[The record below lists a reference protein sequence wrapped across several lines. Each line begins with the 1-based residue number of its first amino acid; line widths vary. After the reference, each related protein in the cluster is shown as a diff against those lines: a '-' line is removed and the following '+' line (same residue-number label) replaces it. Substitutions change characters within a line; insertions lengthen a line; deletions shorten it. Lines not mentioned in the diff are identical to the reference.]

1 MPGTNLTREEAQQRA
16 KLLTVDSYEI
26 DLDLS
31 GAVEGG
37 TYRSVTTVRFDS
49 AESGVGSFIDLVAP
63 AVQEVVLNGDS
74 LDPAEVFKD
83 SRIELAGI
91 LEGRNVLRVVADCAY
106 TNTGEGLHR
115 FVDPVDQQ
123 AYLYTQFEVPDAR
136 RVFASFEQPDLKA
149 TFQFTVKAP
158 SGWTVI
164 SNSPTPEP
172 KDDVWE
178 FEPTPRISTYVT
190 ALILGPYHSVH
201 SVYEKDG
208 QSVPLGIY
216 CRPSLAE
223 FLDSDAIFEVTRQG
237 FEWFQ
242 EKFDYAYPFKK
253 YDQLFVPEF
262 NAGAMENAGAVT
274 IRDQYVFRSKVT
286 DAAYEVRAET
296 ILHELAHMWFG
307 DLVTMEWWND
317 LWLNESFA
325 TYTSIA
331 CQSYAPGSRWPHSW
345 TTFANS
351 MKTWA
356 YRQDQLPSTHPIMAQ
371 INDLDDVL
379 VNFDGITYAKGASVL
394 KQLVAYVG
402 EDEFFRGVQAYFK
415 AHAYGNTQLSDLL
428 GALEET
434 SGRDLGTWSQKW
446 LQTAGINVLRPE
458 IETDANGVITSFA
471 IRQEAPALPAGAK
484 GEPTLRPHRIAVGL
498 YDLDDSAGG
507 SGKLVRGE
515 RIELDVDGELTEV
528 AELVGKRRPAVILLN
543 DDDLSYAKVR
553 LDEQSLAFVTEHLG
567 DFEASLPRALC
578 WASAWDMTRDAELA
592 ARDYLSLV
600 LSGIGKESDIG
611 VVQSLHRQ
619 VLTAVELYADP
630 NAREALLTRWTDAT
644 LAHLRS
650 SAGGSDHQLAW
661 ARAFAATA
669 RTPEQLDL
677 LEGLL
682 DGRESIEGLAVDTE
696 LRWSFVQ
703 RLAAV
708 GRFDEAEITSE
719 YERDRTAAGERHA
732 ATARAARPT
741 EEAKAEAWAS
751 VVESDKLPNAVQEAV
766 IGGFVQFG
774 QRELLAPYTEKY
786 FAAVKGVWDS
796 RSHEMAQQIAVGLYP
811 SVQVSADTLAKTDE
825 WLASAEPSAALRR
838 LISES
843 RSGVERAL
851 RAQARHGGVGGD
863 ALRRGKMALPRARA
877 RKRRFRM
884 EVSRS
889 TGTAAPTGETTSP
902 AAVARSGPRPHQG
915 RGERRS
921 LLAFRF

>member
-31 GAVEGG
+31 GAQEGG
-37 TYRSVTTVRFDS
+37 TYRSVTTVRFDV
-49 AESGVGSFIDLVAP
+49 AESGAASFIDLVAP
-63 AVQEVVLNGDS
+63 AVHEVTLNGDA
-74 LDPAEVFKD
+74 LDPAEVFAD
-83 SRIELAGI
+83 SRIALPGL

-115 FVDPVDQQ
+115 FVDPVDEQ

-158 SGWTVI
+158 AGWTVV

-172 KDDVWE
+172 TDDTWV
-178 FEPTPRISTYVT
+178 FEPTPRISSYIT
-190 ALILGPYHSVH
+190 ALIVGPYHSVH

-237 FEWFQ
+237 FDWFQ

-286 DAAYEVRAET
+286 DAAYETRAET

-331 CQSYAPGSRWPHSW
+331 CQAYAPESRWPHSW

-356 YRQDQLPSTHPIMAQ
+356 YRQDQLPSTHPIMAE
-371 INDLDDVL
+371 IRDLDDVL

-402 EDEFFRGVQAYFK
+402 MDEFFQGVQAYFK
-415 AHAYGNTQLSDLL
+415 RHAYGNTRLSDLL

-434 SGRDLGTWSQKW
+434 SGRDLSTWSRKW

-458 IETDANGVITSFA
+458 VETDADGVVTSFA
-471 IRQEAPALPAGAK
+471 VRQEAPALPAGAK
-484 GEPTLRPHRIAVGL
+484 GEPTLRPHRIAIGL
-498 YDLDDSAGG
+498 YELDDET
-507 SGKLVRGE
+507 GKLVRE
-515 RIELDVDGELTEV
+515 DRVELDVDGELTAV
-528 AELVGKRRPAVILLN
+528 PQLVGRRRPAVFLLN

-553 LDEQSLAFVTEHLG
+553 LDEESLRVVTEHLG
-567 DFEASLPRALC
+567 DFESSLPRALC
-578 WASAWDMTRDAELA
+578 WASAWDMTRDAELP
-592 ARDYLSLV
+592 ARDYLALV

-619 VLTAVELYADP
+619 VKLAVELYADP
-630 NAREALLTRWTDAT
+630 TAREALLTRWTDAT

-650 SAGGSDHQLAW
+650 AAPGSDHQLAW

-669 RTPEQLDL
+669 RTPEQVDL
-677 LEGLL
+677 LDALL
-682 DGRESIEGLAVDTE
+682 DGTTTIEGLAVDTE
-696 LRWSFVQ
+696 LRWAFVE

-708 GRFDEAEITSE
+708 GRFDEEDIAAE

-751 VVESDKLPNAVQEAV
+751 VIDSDKLPNAVQEAV
-766 IGGFVQFG
+766 INGFVQTD
-774 QRELLAPYTEKY
+774 QRELLAPYTDQY
-786 FAAVKGVWDS
+786 FEVLKSVWDS
-796 RSHEMAQQIAVGLYP
+796 RSHEIAQQIAIGLYP
-811 SVQVSADTLAKTDE
+811 ALQVSQETLAKTDA
-825 WLASAEPSAALRR
+825 WLASAQPNAALAR
-838 LISES
+838 LVSES
-843 RSGVERAL
+843 RAGVERAL
-851 RAQARHGGVGGD
+851 KAQAAD
-863 ALRRGKMALPRARA
+863 A
-877 RKRRFRM
+877 
-884 EVSRS
+884 
-889 TGTAAPTGETTSP
+889 AA
-902 AAVARSGPRPHQG
+902 Q
-915 RGERRS
+915 
-921 LLAFRF
+921 

>member
-31 GAVEGG
+31 GAQEGG
-37 TYRSVTTVRFDS
+37 TYRSVTTVRFDVEENG
-49 AESGVGSFIDLVAP
+49 AESFIDLVAP
-63 AVQEVVLNGDS
+63 AVHEVTLNGDP
-74 LDPAEVFKD
+74 LDPDEVFKD
-83 SRIELAGI
+83 SRIALPGL
-91 LEGRNVLRVVADCAY
+91 LEGRNILRVVADCAY

-158 SGWTVI
+158 TGWTVI

-172 KDDVWE
+172 KDDTWV
-178 FEPTPRISTYVT
+178 FEPTPRMSTYIT
-190 ALILGPYHSVH
+190 ALIVGPYHSVH

-223 FLDSDAIFEVTRQG
+223 YLDSDAIFEVTRQG

-286 DAAYEVRAET
+286 DAAYEMRAST

-325 TYTSIA
+325 TYAESA
-331 CQSYAPGSRWPHSW
+331 CQAYAPQSRWPHSW
-345 TTFANS
+345 TTFANQ

-356 YRQDQLPSTHPIMAQ
+356 YRQDQLPSTHPIMAE
-371 INDLDDVL
+371 IRDLDDVL

-415 AHAYGNTQLSDLL
+415 RHAYGNTRLSDLL

-434 SGRDLGTWSQKW
+434 SGRDLKTWSQKW
-446 LQTAGINVLRPE
+446 LETAGINILRPE
-458 IETDANGVITSFA
+458 IETDAAGVITSFA

-498 YDLDDSAGG
+498 YDLDDDN
-507 SGKLVRGE
+507 GKLLRDE
-515 RIELDVDGELTEV
+515 RVELDVDGELTAV
-528 AELVGKRRPAVILLN
+528 PQLVGKRRPDVVLLN

-553 LDEQSLAFVTEHLG
+553 LDEQSLAFVTQHLG

-578 WASAWDMTRDAELA
+578 WASSWDMTRDAELA
-592 ARDYLSLV
+592 TRDYVSLV

-619 VLTAVELYADP
+619 VKLAIELYADP
-630 NAREALLTRWTDAT
+630 AWRETGLTRWTVAA
-644 LAHLRS
+644 LEHLR
-650 SAGGSDHQLAW
+650 AAEPGSDHQLAW

-669 RTPEQLDL
+669 RTAEQLDL

-682 DGRESIEGLAVDTE
+682 SGGETIEGLAVDTE

-703 RLAAV
+703 RLAAA
-708 GRFDEAEITSE
+708 GRFEAAEITAE
-719 YERDRTAAGERHA
+719 YERDKTAAGERHA

-766 IGGFVQFG
+766 ISGFVQTG
-774 QRELLAPYTEKY
+774 QRELLAPYTEKF
-786 FAAVKGVWDS
+786 FAAVKDVWDS
-796 RSHEMAQQIAVGLYP
+796 RSHEMAQQVAVGLYP
-811 SVQVSADTLAKTDE
+811 SVQVSQDTLDRTDA
-825 WLASAEPSAALRR
+825 WLTSAEPSAALRR
-838 LISES
+838 LVSES

-851 RAQARHGGVGGD
+851 KAQAAD
-863 ALRRGKMALPRARA
+863 AAS
-877 RKRRFRM
+877 
-884 EVSRS
+884 EQ
-889 TGTAAPTGETTSP
+889 E
-902 AAVARSGPRPHQG
+902 
-915 RGERRS
+915 
-921 LLAFRF
+921 

>member
-26 DLDLS
+26 ELDLS
-31 GAVEGG
+31 GAQEGD
-37 TYRSVTTVRFDS
+37 TFRSVTTVRFDV
-49 AESGVGSFIDLVAP
+49 AENGAESFIDLVAP
-63 AVQEVVLNGDS
+63 TVHEITLNGDQ
-74 LDPAEVFKD
+74 LDPGAVFKD
-83 SRIELAGI
+83 SRIALAG
-91 LEGRNVLRVVADCAY
+91 LLQGRNVLRVAADCAY
-106 TNTGEGLHR
+106 TNTGEGLHK
-115 FVDPVDQQ
+115 FVDPVDDQ

-149 TFQFTVKAP
+149 TFQFTVRAP
-158 SGWTVI
+158 EGWTVI

-172 KDDVWE
+172 QDSVWV
-178 FEPTPRISTYVT
+178 FEPTPRISTYIT
-190 ALILGPYHSVH
+190 ALIVGPYHSVH

-208 QSVPLGIY
+208 RSVPLGIY

-223 FLDSDAIFEVTRQG
+223 YLDSDAIFEVTRQG
-237 FEWFQ
+237 FDWFQ
-242 EKFDYAYPFKK
+242 EKFDYAYPFEK

-286 DAAYEVRAET
+286 DAAYEMRAET

-331 CQSYAPGSRWPHSW
+331 CQAAAPGSRWPHAW

-356 YRQDQLPSTHPIMAQ
+356 YRQDQLPSTHPIMAE

-415 AHAYGNTQLSDLL
+415 RHAYGNTRLSDLL
-428 GALEET
+428 TALEET
-434 SGRDLGTWSQKW
+434 SGRDLKTWSKLW
-446 LQTAGINVLRPE
+446 LETAGINVLRPE
-458 IETDANGVITSFA
+458 IGTDADGVVTSFA
-471 IRQEAPALPAGAK
+471 IRQEAPALPTGAK

-498 YDLDDSAGG
+498 YTMDDEA
-507 SGKLVRGE
+507 GKLVRQE
-515 RIELDVDGELTEV
+515 RVELDVDGELTAV
-528 AELVGKRRPAVILLN
+528 PQLVGRQRPDVVLLN

-567 DFEASLPRALC
+567 DFESSLPRALC

-592 ARDYLSLV
+592 TRDYLSLV

-611 VVQSLHRQ
+611 VVQSLQRQ
-619 VLTAVELYADP
+619 VKLAIDLYADP
-630 NAREALLTRWTDAT
+630 AARETLLARWTDAT
-644 LAHLRS
+644 LAHLR
-650 SAGGSDHQLAW
+650 AAEAGSDHQLAW

-677 LEGLL
+677 LEALL
-682 DGRESIEGLAVDTE
+682 DGSQTVQGLVVDTE
-696 LRWSFVQ
+696 LRWAFVQ

-708 GRFDEAEITSE
+708 GRFDEAEIASE

-732 ATARAARPT
+732 GTARAARPT
-741 EEAKAEAWAS
+741 QEAKAEAWTS

-766 IGGFVQFG
+766 IGGFVQTD
-774 QRELLAPYTEKY
+774 QRELLAPYTDKY
-786 FAAVKGVWDS
+786 FAALKSVWDS

-811 SVQVSADTLAKTDE
+811 AVQVSEETLAKTDE
-825 WLASAEPSAALRR
+825 WLSSAEPSAALRR
-838 LISES
+838 LVSES
-843 RSGVERAL
+843 RAGIERAL
-851 RAQARHGGVGGD
+851 RAQAAD
-863 ALRRGKMALPRARA
+863 A
-877 RKRRFRM
+877 
-884 EVSRS
+884 
-889 TGTAAPTGETTSP
+889 AA
-902 AAVARSGPRPHQG
+902 QG
-915 RGERRS
+915 
-921 LLAFRF
+921 

>member
-1 MPGTNLTREEAQQRA
+1 MPGTNLTREEAQERA
-16 KLLTVDSYEI
+16 RLLTVDAYEI

-31 GAVEGG
+31 GAQEGG
-37 TYRSVTTVRFDS
+37 TFRSVTTVRFDS
-49 AESGVGSFIDLVAP
+49 AEAGAQTFIDLVAP
-63 AVQEVVLNGDS
+63 AVHEVELNGRA
-74 LDPAEVFKD
+74 LDAAAVFHD
-83 SRIELAGI
+83 SRITLPDLLAGSNE
-91 LEGRNVLRVVADCAY
+91 LKVVADCAY

-149 TFQFTVKAP
+149 TFRFTVKAP
-158 SGWTVI
+158 EGWTVV

-172 KDDVWE
+172 RDNVWS
-178 FEPTPRISTYVT
+178 FEPTPRISTYIT
-190 ALILGPYHSVH
+190 ALIAGPYHAVH
-201 SVYEKDG
+201 SSYEKDG
-208 QSVPLGIY
+208 RTVPLGIY

-223 FLDSDAIFEVTRQG
+223 YLDADAIFDVTRQG
-237 FEWFQ
+237 FDWFQ
-242 EKFDYAYPFKK
+242 EKFDYDYPFAK

-286 DAAYEVRAET
+286 DAAYETRAET

-331 CQSYAPGSRWPHSW
+331 CQAYAEGSKWPHSW

-356 YRQDQLPSTHPIMAQ
+356 YRQDQLPSTHPIMAD
-371 INDLDDVL
+371 IRDLDDVL

-402 EDEFFRGVQAYFK
+402 MDEFFKGVQAYFK
-415 AHAYGNTQLSDLL
+415 AHAYGNTRLSDLL

-434 SGRDLGTWSQKW
+434 SGRDLKTWSKAW
-446 LQTAGINVLRPE
+446 LETAGINILRPE
-458 IETDANGVITSFA
+458 ITTDENGHVTSFTVV
-471 IRQEAPALPAGAK
+471 QEAPALPAGAK
-484 GEPTLRPHRIAVGL
+484 GEPTLRPHRIAVGA
-498 YDLDDSAGG
+498 YDLDDS
-507 SGKLVRGE
+507 GKLVRTN
-515 RIELDVDGELTEV
+515 RIELDVEGERTTV
-528 AELVGKRRPAVILLN
+528 PFPAGTARPAVILLN

-553 LDEQSLAFVTEHLG
+553 LDEESLSVVTEHLG
-567 DFEASLPRALC
+567 DFAESLPRALC
-578 WASAWDMTRDAELA
+578 WASAWDMTRDGELA
-592 ARDYLSLV
+592 TRDYLSLV

-619 VLTAVELYADP
+619 VKLALDLYAAP
-630 NAREALLTRWTDAT
+630 EWREAGLARWTEAT
-644 LAHLRS
+644 LAHLR
-650 SAGGSDHQLAW
+650 AAEPGSDHQLAW

-669 RTPEQLDL
+669 RTPQQLDL
-677 LEGLL
+677 LSSLL
-682 DGRESIEGLAVDTE
+682 DGKETIEGLAVDTE
-696 LRWSFVQ
+696 LRWAFVE
-703 RLAAV
+703 RLAATGV
-708 GRFDEAEITSE
+708 FEEDEIAGE

-741 EEAKAEAWAS
+741 EAAKAEAWAS

-766 IGGFVQFG
+766 IAGFVQPD
-774 QRELLAPYTEKY
+774 QRELLAPYTEKF
-786 FAAVKGVWDS
+786 FAAVKGAWES

-811 SVQVSADTLAKTDE
+811 AVQVAQETLDATDAWLSSAK
-825 WLASAEPSAALRR
+825 PNAALRR
-838 LISES
+838 LVSES

-851 RAQARHGGVGGD
+851 
-863 ALRRGKMALPRARA
+863 KARA
-877 RKRRFRM
+877 ADAAAA
-884 EVSRS
+884 
-889 TGTAAPTGETTSP
+889 TA
-902 AAVARSGPRPHQG
+902 
-915 RGERRS
+915 
-921 LLAFRF
+921 

>member
-31 GAVEGG
+31 GAQEGG
-37 TYRSVTTVRFDS
+37 TYRSVTTVRFDV
-49 AESGVGSFIDLVAP
+49 AESGADSFIDLVAP
-63 AVQEVVLNGDS
+63 TVHEVTLNGDA
-74 LDPAEVFKD
+74 LDAAEVFKD
-83 SRIELAGI
+83 SRIALPG
-91 LEGRNVLRVVADCAY
+91 LLQGRNVLRVVADCAY

-149 TFQFTVKAP
+149 TFQFTVQAP
-158 SGWTVI
+158 EGWTVI

-172 KDDVWE
+172 KDNVWS
-178 FEPTPRISTYVT
+178 FEPTPRISTYIT
-190 ALILGPYHSVH
+190 ALIVGPYHSVH

-286 DAAYEVRAET
+286 DAAYLGRAET

-331 CQSYAPGSRWPHSW
+331 CQAHAPGTRWPQAW
-345 TTFANS
+345 TTFANQ

-356 YRQDQLPSTHPIMAQ
+356 YRQDQLPSTHPIMAE
-371 INDLDDVL
+371 IRDLDDVL

-402 EDEFFRGVQAYFK
+402 QDEFFKGVQAYFK
-415 AHAYGNTQLSDLL
+415 RHAFGNTRLTDLL

-434 SGRDLGTWSQKW
+434 SGRDLKTWSKQW
-446 LQTAGINVLRPE
+446 LQTAGINILRPE
-458 IETDANGVITSFA
+458 IATDADGVITSFA
-471 IRQEAPALPAGAK
+471 IRQEAPALPAGAQ

-498 YDLDDSAGG
+498 YNLDET
-507 SGKLVRGE
+507 SGKLLRDE
-515 RIELDVDGELTEV
+515 RIELDVDGELTAV
-528 AELVGKRRPAVILLN
+528 QQLVGTRRPDVILLN

-553 LDEQSLAFVTEHLG
+553 LDEKSLAVVTEHLG

-578 WASAWDMTRDAELA
+578 WASSWDMTRDAELA
-592 ARDYLSLV
+592 TRDYLSLV

-611 VVQSLHRQ
+611 VVQSLQRQ
-619 VLTAVELYADP
+619 VKLAIELYAVP
-630 NAREALLTRWTDAT
+630 ATREALLTRWTDAT
-644 LAHLRS
+644 LAHLR
-650 SAGGSDHQLAW
+650 AAEPGSDHQLAW
-661 ARAFAATA
+661 ARAFAAAA

-677 LEGLL
+677 LDALL
-682 DGRESIEGLAVDTE
+682 DGSQTIEGLAVDTE
-696 LRWSFVQ
+696 LRWAFVQ

-708 GRFDEAEITSE
+708 GRFDETEIAGE
-719 YERDRTAAGERHA
+719 YERDKTAAGERHA
-732 ATARAARPT
+732 ATARAGRPT
-741 EEAKAEAWAS
+741 AEAKAEAWAS
-751 VVESDKLPNAVQEAV
+751 VIESDKLPNAVQEAV
-766 IGGFVQFG
+766 IGGFVQTD
-774 QRELLAPYTEKY
+774 QRELLAAYTDKY
-786 FAAVKGVWDS
+786 FEVVKGVWDS
-796 RSHEMAQQIAVGLYP
+796 RSHEIAQQIAVGLYP
-811 SVQVSADTLAKTDE
+811 ALQISEETLRKTDD
-825 WLASAEPSAALRR
+825 WLSAAEPNAALRR
-838 LISES
+838 LVSES
-843 RSGVERAL
+843 RAGVERAL
-851 RAQARHGGVGGD
+851 RAQEAD
-863 ALRRGKMALPRARA
+863 A
-877 RKRRFRM
+877 
-884 EVSRS
+884 
-889 TGTAAPTGETTSP
+889 AAE
-902 AAVARSGPRPHQG
+902 
-915 RGERRS
+915 
-921 LLAFRF
+921 

>member
-37 TYRSVTTVRFDS
+37 TYRSVTTVRFDA
-49 AESGVGSFIDLVAP
+49 AENGASFIDLVAP

-149 TFQFTVKAP
+149 TFRFTVKAP

-201 SVYEKDG
+201 NVYEKDG

-446 LQTAGINVLRPE
+446 LQTAGINILRPE
-458 IETDANGVITSFA
+458 IETDADGVITSFA

-498 YDLDDSAGG
+498 YDLDDAEGG

-515 RIELDVDGELTEV
+515 RVELDVDGELTEV

-592 ARDYLSLV
+592 TRDYLSLV

-682 DGRESIEGLAVDTE
+682 DGRESVEGLAVDTE
-696 LRWSFVQ
+696 LRWAFVQ

-708 GRFDEAEITSE
+708 GRFDDAEIAGE
-719 YERDRTAAGERHA
+719 YERDKTAAGERHA

-774 QRELLAPYTEKY
+774 QRELLAPYTDKY

-851 RAQARHGGVGGD
+851 RAQAAD
-863 ALRRGKMALPRARA
+863 
-877 RKRRFRM
+877 
-884 EVSRS
+884 
-889 TGTAAPTGETTSP
+889 TAATAE
-902 AAVARSGPRPHQG
+902 
-915 RGERRS
+915 
-921 LLAFRF
+921 

>member
-1 MPGTNLTREEAQQRA
+1 MPGTNLTREEAQRRA
-16 KLLTVDSYEI
+16 QLLTVESYEI
-26 DLDLS
+26 ELDLS
-31 GAVEGG
+31 GAQEGG
-37 TYRSVTTVRFDS
+37 TYRSVTTVRFDVTDENG
-49 AESGVGSFIDLVAP
+49 AESFIDLVAP
-63 AVQEVVLNGDS
+63 AVHEVTLNGDS
-74 LDPAEVFKD
+74 LDPAEVFAD
-83 SRIELAGI
+83 SRIALPG
-91 LEGRNVLRVVADCAY
+91 LLRGRNILRVVADCAY

-115 FVDPVDQQ
+115 FVDPVDDQ

-149 TFQFTVKAP
+149 TFQFTVTAP
-158 SGWTVI
+158 EGWTVI

-172 KDDVWE
+172 QDNVWV
-178 FEPTPRISTYVT
+178 FEPTPRISSYIT
-190 ALILGPYHSVH
+190 ALIVGPYHSVH

-223 FLDSDAIFEVTRQG
+223 YLDSDAIFEVTRQG

-242 EKFDYAYPFKK
+242 EKFDYAYPFEK

-331 CQSYAPGSRWPHSW
+331 CQAAHPESRWPHSW

-356 YRQDQLPSTHPIMAQ
+356 YRQDQLPSTHPIMAE

-415 AHAYGNTQLSDLL
+415 AHAFGNTRLSDLL

-434 SGRDLGTWSQKW
+434 SGRDLKSWSKAW
-446 LQTAGINVLRPE
+446 LETAGINVLRPE
-458 IETDANGVITSFA
+458 IETDSDGVVTSFA

-498 YDLDDSAGG
+498 YDLDEA
-507 SGKLVRGE
+507 SGKLVRRE
-515 RIELDVDGELTEV
+515 RVELDVDGELTAV
-528 AELVGKRRPAVILLN
+528 PQVSGQPRPAVILLN

-567 DFEASLPRALC
+567 DFESSLPRALC

-611 VVQSLHRQ
+611 VVQSLQRQ
-619 VLTAVELYADP
+619 VKLAIDLYADP
-630 NAREALLTRWTDAT
+630 AAREALLARWTDAT
-644 LAHLRS
+644 LAHLR
-650 SAGGSDHQLAW
+650 AAAPGSDHQLAW

-677 LEGLL
+677 LDALL
-682 DGRESIEGLAVDTE
+682 DGSQTIEGLAVDTE
-696 LRWSFVQ
+696 LRWAFVQ

-708 GRFDEAEITSE
+708 GRFDEAEIAGE

-732 ATARAARPT
+732 TTARAARPT
-741 EEAKAEAWAS
+741 AEAKAEAWAS

-766 IGGFVQFG
+766 IAGFVQTD
-774 QRELLAPYTEKY
+774 QREVLAPYAERY
-786 FAAVKGVWDS
+786 FEVVKDIWES

-811 SVQVSADTLAKTDE
+811 TVQVSQETLDRTDA
-825 WLASAEPSAALRR
+825 WLASAEPTAALRR
-838 LISES
+838 LVSES
-843 RSGVERAL
+843 RAGVERAL
-851 RAQARHGGVGGD
+851 RAQRADAAAAGV
-863 ALRRGKMALPRARA
+863 
-877 RKRRFRM
+877 
-884 EVSRS
+884 
-889 TGTAAPTGETTSP
+889 
-902 AAVARSGPRPHQG
+902 
-915 RGERRS
+915 
-921 LLAFRF
+921 

>member
-1 MPGTNLTREEAQQRA
+1 MPGTNLTREEAQRRA
-16 KLLTVDSYEI
+16 SLLTVDSYGI

-31 GAVEGG
+31 GAQEGG
-37 TYRSVTTVRFDS
+37 TFRSVTTVRFDS
-49 AESGVGSFIDLVAP
+49 AEAGAESFIDLVAP
-63 AVQEVVLNGDS
+63 AVHEVVLNGTV
-74 LDPAEVFKD
+74 LDPAEVFAD
-83 SRIELAGI
+83 SRIALPGLLAG
-91 LEGRNVLRVVADCAY
+91 RNELRVVADCAY
-106 TNTGEGLHR
+106 TNSGEGLHR

-136 RVFASFEQPDLKA
+136 RVFAAFEQPDLKA

-158 SGWTVI
+158 AGWTVV

-172 KDDVWE
+172 KDDLWT
-178 FEPTPRISTYVT
+178 FEPTPRISTYIT
-190 ALILGPYHSVH
+190 ALIVGPYHAVH
-201 SVYEKDG
+201 STYEKDG

-223 FLDSDAIFEVTRQG
+223 FLDADAIFEVTRQG
-237 FEWFQ
+237 FDWFQ
-242 EKFDYAYPFKK
+242 EKFDYAYPFAK

-331 CQSYAPGSRWPHSW
+331 CQAYAPGSRWPHAW

-356 YRQDQLPSTHPIMAQ
+356 YRQDQLPSTHPIMAE
-371 INDLDDVL
+371 IRDLDDVL

-402 EDEFFRGVQAYFK
+402 QDAFFAGVQQYFK
-415 AHAYGNTQLSDLL
+415 RHAYGNTRLSDLL

-434 SGRDLGTWSQKW
+434 SGRDLRNWSRQW
-446 LQTAGINVLRPE
+446 LETAGINVLRPE
-458 IETDANGVITSFA
+458 IVTDGDGVITSFA
-471 IRQEAPALPAGAK
+471 VRQEAPALPVGAK

-498 YDLDDSAGG
+498 YSPDAD
-507 SGKLVRGE
+507 GKLVRVE
-515 RIELDVDGELTEV
+515 RVELDVDGELTAV
-528 AELVGKRRPAVILLN
+528 DQLVGVRRPAVVLLN

-553 LDEQSLAFVTEHLG
+553 LDEESLGYVTGHLG
-567 DFEASLPRALC
+567 DFAESLPRALC
-578 WASAWDMTRDAELA
+578 WASAWDMTRDAELP
-592 ARDYLSLV
+592 ARDYLELV
-600 LSGIGKESDIG
+600 LSGIAKESDIG
-611 VVQSLHRQ
+611 VVQSLQRQ
-619 VLTAVELYADP
+619 AKLALDLYAAP
-630 NAREALLTRWTDAT
+630 AWQEAGLTRWTEAT
-644 LAHLRS
+644 LAHLR
-650 SAGGSDHQLAW
+650 AAEPGSDHQLAW

-682 DGRESIEGLAVDTE
+682 DGTQTVEGLAVDTE
-696 LRWSFVQ
+696 LRWALVQ

-708 GRFDEAEITSE
+708 GRFDEVEIAGE

-741 EEAKAEAWAS
+741 AEAKAEAWAS
-751 VVESDKLPNAVQEAV
+751 VVESDALPNAVQEAV
-766 IGGFVQFG
+766 IGGFVQTD
-774 QRELLAPYTEKY
+774 QRELLEPYTAKY
-786 FAAVKGVWDS
+786 FDAIAGVWES
-796 RSHEMAQQIAVGLYP
+796 RSHEMAQQVVVGLYP
-811 SVQVSADTLAKTDE
+811 ALQVSAETVAATDA
-825 WLASAEPSAALRR
+825 WVASAAPGPALAR
-838 LISES
+838 LVSEA

-851 RAQARHGGVGGD
+851 RARAAD
-863 ALRRGKMALPRARA
+863 A
-877 RKRRFRM
+877 
-884 EVSRS
+884 
-889 TGTAAPTGETTSP
+889 AAG
-902 AAVARSGPRPHQG
+902 
-915 RGERRS
+915 
-921 LLAFRF
+921 

>member
-31 GAVEGG
+31 GAQEGG

-49 AESGVGSFIDLVAP
+49 AEANAETFIDLIAP
-63 AVQEVVLNGDS
+63 AVHEVVLNDHA
-74 LDPAEVFKD
+74 LDVAAVFRD
-83 SRIELAGI
+83 SRIALRH
-91 LEGRNVLRVVADCAY
+91 LREGRNELRVVADCEY

-115 FVDPVDQQ
+115 FVDPVDEQ

-149 TFQFTVKAP
+149 TFRFTVKAP
-158 SGWTVI
+158 AGWTVI

-172 KDDVWE
+172 KDDLWS
-178 FEPTPRISTYVT
+178 FEPTPRISTYIT
-190 ALILGPYHSVH
+190 ALIVGPYHAVH
-201 SVYEKDG
+201 SSYEKDG

-223 FLDSDAIFEVTRQG
+223 FLDADAIFEVTRQG
-237 FEWFQ
+237 FDWFQ

-331 CQSYAPGSRWPHSW
+331 CQAYAPGSRWPHSW

-356 YRQDQLPSTHPIMAQ
+356 YRQDQLPSTHPIMAD
-371 INDLDDVL
+371 IRDLDDVL

-402 EDEFFRGVQAYFK
+402 MDEFFQGVQAYFK
-415 AHAYGNTQLSDLL
+415 RHAFGNTRLSDLL

-434 SGRDLGTWSQKW
+434 SGRDLKTWSRKW
-446 LQTAGINVLRPE
+446 LQTAGINVLRPVV
-458 IETDANGVITSFA
+458 DVDSAGVITSFA
-471 IRQEAPALPAGAK
+471 VKQEAPALPAGAT
-484 GEPTLRPHRIAVGL
+484 GEPTLRPHRIAIGL
-498 YDLDDSAGG
+498 YDLDDS
-507 SGKLVRGE
+507 SGKLVRTD
-515 RIELDVDGELTEV
+515 RVELDVDGELTAVE
-528 AELVGKRRPAVILLN
+528 ALVGRARPAVVLLN

-553 LDEQSLAFVTEHLG
+553 LDAESLAFVTEHLG

-578 WASAWDMTRDAELA
+578 WASAWDMTRDAELPT
-592 ARDYLSLV
+592 RDYLALV
-600 LSGIGKESDIG
+600 LSGIAKESDIG

-619 VLTAVELYADP
+619 VKLALDLYADP
-630 NAREALLTRWTDAT
+630 AGRDALLARWTEAT
-644 LAHLRS
+644 LEHLR
-650 SAGGSDHQLAW
+650 AAEPGSDHQLAW

-669 RTPEQLDL
+669 RTESDLAL

-682 DGRESIEGLAVDTE
+682 DGSETIEGLAVDTE
-696 LRWSFVQ
+696 LRWAFVG
-703 RLAAV
+703 RLAAT
-708 GRFDEAEITSE
+708 GRLDEAGIDAEFA
-719 YERDRTAAGERHA
+719 RDKTAAGERHA
-732 ATARAARPT
+732 AAARAARPT
-741 EEAKAEAWAS
+741 PEAKAAAWAS
-751 VVESDKLPNAVQEAV
+751 VVESDALPNAVQEAV
-766 IGGFVQFG
+766 ISGFVQTE
-774 QRELLAPYTEKY
+774 QRELLAPYAERY
-786 FAAVKGVWDS
+786 FGAVKAVWES
-796 RSHEMAQQIAVGLYP
+796 RSHEMAQQVAVGLYP
-811 SVQVSADTLAKTDE
+811 SVQVSRATLDATDA
-825 WLASAEPSAALRR
+825 WLASAEPTPALRR
-838 LISES
+838 LITES
-843 RSGVERAL
+843 RAGVERAL
-851 RAQARHGGVGGD
+851 RA
-863 ALRRGKMALPRARA
+863 RAA
-877 RKRRFRM
+877 DK
-884 EVSRS
+884 
-889 TGTAAPTGETTSP
+889 A
-902 AAVARSGPRPHQG
+902 
-915 RGERRS
+915 
-921 LLAFRF
+921 

>member
-16 KLLTVDSYEI
+16 ELLTVDSYEI

-31 GAVEGG
+31 GAQEGG
-37 TYRSVTTVRFDS
+37 TYRSVTTVRFDV
-49 AESGVGSFIDLVAP
+49 ARGGTESFIDLVAP
-63 AVQEVVLNGDS
+63 AVHEVTLNGDA
-74 LDPAEVFKD
+74 LDAAEVFAD
-83 SRIELAGI
+83 SRIALPGL
-91 LEGRNVLRVVADCAY
+91 LEGRNILRVVADCAY

-115 FVDPVDQQ
+115 FVDPVDDQ

-158 SGWTVI
+158 EGWTVV

-172 KDDVWE
+172 KDNVWV
-178 FEPTPRISTYVT
+178 FEPTPRISTYIT
-190 ALILGPYHSVH
+190 ALIVGPYHSVH

-223 FLDSDAIFEVTRQG
+223 YLDSDAIFEVTRQG

-242 EKFDYAYPFKK
+242 EKFDYDYPFAK

-286 DAAYEVRAET
+286 DASYELRAET

-331 CQSYAPGSRWPHSW
+331 CQAYHPASKWPHSW

-356 YRQDQLPSTHPIMAQ
+356 YRQDQLPSTHPIMAE
-371 INDLDDVL
+371 IRDLDDVL

-402 EDEFFRGVQAYFK
+402 MDEFFTGVQAYFK
-415 AHAYGNTQLSDLL
+415 RHAFGNTRLGDLL
-428 GALEET
+428 SALEET
-434 SGRDLGTWSQKW
+434 SGRDLKTWSKKW
-446 LQTAGINVLRPE
+446 LETAGINVLRPE
-458 IETDANGVITSFA
+458 ITTDADGVITSFG
-471 IRQEAPALPAGAK
+471 IRQQAPALPAGAQ
-484 GEPTLRPHRIAVGL
+484 GEPVLRPHRIAVGL
-498 YDLDDSAGG
+498 YDLSEA
-507 SGKLVRGE
+507 GKLVRTD
-515 RIELDVDGELTEV
+515 RVELDVDGELTHVET
-528 AELVGKRRPAVILLN
+528 LVGRRRPAVVLLN

-553 LDEQSLAFVTEHLG
+553 LDEESLAFVTEHLG

-592 ARDYLSLV
+592 TRDYLSLV

-619 VLTAVELYADP
+619 VKLAVDLYADP
-630 NAREALLTRWTDAT
+630 AAREALLTRWTDAT
-644 LAHLRS
+644 LAHLR
-650 SAGGSDHQLAW
+650 AAEPGGDHQLAW

-682 DGRESIEGLAVDTE
+682 DGSQSVEGLAVDTE
-696 LRWSFVQ
+696 LRWAFVQ

-708 GRFDEAEITSE
+708 GRFDETEIAGE

-751 VVESDKLPNAVQEAV
+751 VVDSDKLPNALQEAV
-766 IGGFVQFG
+766 IVGFVQTD
-774 QRELLAPYTEKY
+774 QRELLAAYAER
-786 FAAVKGVWDS
+786 FFDSVKSVWDS

-811 SVQVSADTLAKTDE
+811 SLQVSQDTLDRTDA
-825 WLASAEPSAALRR
+825 WLASAEPGAALRR
-838 LISES
+838 LVSES

-851 RAQARHGGVGGD
+851 KAQAAD
-863 ALRRGKMALPRARA
+863 A
-877 RKRRFRM
+877 
-884 EVSRS
+884 
-889 TGTAAPTGETTSP
+889 AAS
-902 AAVARSGPRPHQG
+902 A
-915 RGERRS
+915 
-921 LLAFRF
+921 

>member
-31 GAVEGG
+31 GAQEGG
-37 TYRSVTTVRFDS
+37 TYRSVTTVRFDV
-49 AESGVGSFIDLVAP
+49 AEGDAESFIDLVAP
-63 AVQEVVLNGDS
+63 TVHEVTLNGDT
-74 LDPAEVFKD
+74 LDAAGLFKD
-83 SRIELAGI
+83 SRIALPG
-91 LEGRNVLRVVADCAY
+91 LLQGRNVLRVVADCAY

-115 FVDPVDQQ
+115 FVDPVDEQ

-149 TFQFTVKAP
+149 AFQFTVKAP
-158 SGWTVI
+158 TGWTVI

-172 KDDVWE
+172 TDDVWA
-178 FEPTPRISTYVT
+178 FEPTPRISSYIT
-190 ALILGPYHSVH
+190 ALIVGPYHSVH

-223 FLDSDAIFEVTRQG
+223 HLDSDAIFEVTRQG

-242 EKFDYAYPFKK
+242 EKFDYAYPFEK

-286 DAAYEVRAET
+286 DAAYELRAET

-331 CQSYAPGSRWPHSW
+331 CQAYHPQSRWPHSW

-356 YRQDQLPSTHPIMAQ
+356 YRQDQLPSTHPIMAE
-371 INDLDDVL
+371 IRDLDDVL

-402 EDEFFRGVQAYFK
+402 MDEFFAGVQAYFK
-415 AHAYGNTQLSDLL
+415 RHAYGNTRLSDLL

-446 LQTAGINVLRPE
+446 LQTAGINILRPE
-458 IETDANGVITSFA
+458 IETDADGVITSFA

-498 YDLDDSAGG
+498 YGLDDD
-507 SGKLVRGE
+507 SGKLVRDE
-515 RIELDVDGELTEV
+515 RVELDIDGELT
-528 AELVGKRRPAVILLN
+528 ALPQLVGKRRPDVVLLN

-567 DFEASLPRALC
+567 DFESSLPRALC
-578 WASAWDMTRDAELA
+578 WASAWDMTRDGELPT
-592 ARDYLSLV
+592 RDYLSLV

-619 VLTAVELYADP
+619 VKLAIDLYAAP
-630 NAREALLTRWTDAT
+630 ATREALLTRWTDAT

-650 SAGGSDHQLAW
+650 SAAGSDHQLAW

-669 RTPEQLDL
+669 RTPEQIDL
-677 LEGLL
+677 LESLL
-682 DGRESIEGLAVDTE
+682 DGGQTIEGLAVDTE
-696 LRWSFVQ
+696 LRWAFVQ
-703 RLAAV
+703 RLVAV
-708 GRFDEAEITSE
+708 GTFDEADIAAE
-719 YERDRTAAGERHA
+719 YERDKTAAGERHA

-741 EEAKAEAWAS
+741 PEAKAEAWAS
-751 VVESDKLPNAVQEAV
+751 VVDSDELPNAVQEAV
-766 IGGFVQFG
+766 IGGFVQTD
-774 QRELLAPYTEKY
+774 QRELLAPYTDRY
-786 FAAVKGVWDS
+786 FEVVKSIWDS
-796 RSHEMAQQIAVGLYP
+796 RSHEIAQQIAVGLYP
-811 SVQVSADTLAKTDE
+811 AVQVSRETLAKTDA
-825 WLASAEPSAALRR
+825 WLASAEPNAALRR
-838 LISES
+838 LVSEA
-843 RSGVERAL
+843 RAGVERAL
-851 RAQARHGGVGGD
+851 KAQAAD
-863 ALRRGKMALPRARA
+863 A
-877 RKRRFRM
+877 
-884 EVSRS
+884 
-889 TGTAAPTGETTSP
+889 
-902 AAVARSGPRPHQG
+902 Q
-915 RGERRS
+915 
-921 LLAFRF
+921 

>member
-31 GAVEGG
+31 GAQEGG
-37 TYRSVTTVRFDS
+37 TFRSVTTVRFDV
-49 AESGVGSFIDLVAP
+49 AESGAESFIDLVAP
-63 AVQEVVLNGDS
+63 AVREVTLNGDA

-83 SRIELAGI
+83 SRIALPG
-91 LEGRNVLRVVADCAY
+91 LLDGRNILRVVADCAY

-115 FVDPVDQQ
+115 FVDPVDEQ

-149 TFQFTVKAP
+149 TFRFTVTAP
-158 SGWTVI
+158 EGWTVI

-172 KDDVWE
+172 KDNVWA
-178 FEPTPRISTYVT
+178 FAPTPRISSYIT
-190 ALILGPYHSVH
+190 ALIAGPYHSVH

-223 FLDSDAIFEVTRQG
+223 FLDSDAIFAVTRQG
-237 FEWFQ
+237 FDWFQ
-242 EKFDYAYPFKK
+242 EKFDYAYPFEK

-325 TYTSIA
+325 TFTSIA
-331 CQSYAPGSRWPHSW
+331 CQASAPGSRWPHAW

-356 YRQDQLPSTHPIMAQ
+356 YRQDQLPSTHPIMAE
-371 INDLDDVL
+371 IRDLDDVL

-402 EDEFFRGVQAYFK
+402 EDEFFQGVQAYFK
-415 AHAYGNTQLSDLL
+415 RHAFGNTRLSDLL

-434 SGRDLGTWSQKW
+434 SGRDLKTWSKAW
-446 LQTAGINVLRPE
+446 LETAGINILRPE
-458 IETDANGVITSFA
+458 LATDADGVITSFA
-471 IRQEAPALPAGAK
+471 VRQEAPALPAGAK
-484 GEPTLRPHRIAVGL
+484 GEPTLRPHRIAIGL
-498 YDLDDSAGG
+498 YDLDDA
-507 SGKLVRGE
+507 GKLVRVK
-515 RIELDVDGELTEV
+515 RVELDVDGELTAV
-528 AELVGKRRPAVILLN
+528 PELTGVRRPAVILLN

-553 LDEQSLAFVTEHLG
+553 LDEESLAVVTEHLG
-567 DFEASLPRALC
+567 DFAESLPRALS
-578 WASAWDMTRDAELA
+578 WASAWDMTRDGELA
-592 ARDYLSLV
+592 TRDYLALV

-619 VLTAVELYADP
+619 AKLAIDLYADP
-630 NAREALLTRWTDAT
+630 AARETLLTRWTEAT
-644 LAHLRS
+644 LAHLRT
-650 SAGGSDHQLAW
+650 AEPGSDHQLAW

-677 LEGLL
+677 LEALL
-682 DGRESIEGLAVDTE
+682 DGSQTVEGLAVDTE
-696 LRWSFVQ
+696 LRWAFVE

-708 GRFDEAEITSE
+708 GRFDEAEIAAE

-741 EEAKAEAWAS
+741 AEAKAEAWAS

-766 IGGFVQFG
+766 IRGFVQTD
-774 QRELLAPYTEKY
+774 QRELLAPYTDRY
-786 FAAVKGVWDS
+786 FDSVKTAWDS

-811 SVQVSADTLAKTDE
+811 SVQVFEETLRKTDA
-825 WLASAEPSAALRR
+825 WLTSTEPTPALRR

-843 RSGVERAL
+843 RAGIERAL
-851 RAQARHGGVGGD
+851 KAQRAD
-863 ALRRGKMALPRARA
+863 AASA
-877 RKRRFRM
+877 
-884 EVSRS
+884 
-889 TGTAAPTGETTSP
+889 
-902 AAVARSGPRPHQG
+902 
-915 RGERRS
+915 
-921 LLAFRF
+921 

>member
-16 KLLTVDSYEI
+16 KLLTVDSYEV

-31 GAVEGG
+31 GAQEGG

-49 AESGVGSFIDLVAP
+49 AETGAESFIDLVAP
-63 AVQEVVLNGDS
+63 TVHEVTLNGDP
-74 LDPAEVFKD
+74 LDAAEVFKD
-83 SRIELAGI
+83 SRIALPGL

-149 TFQFTVKAP
+149 TFRFTVKAP

-164 SNSPTPEP
+164 SNSPAPEP
-172 KDDVWE
+172 KDDVWA
-178 FEPTPRISTYVT
+178 FEPTPRISTYIT
-190 ALILGPYHSVH
+190 ALIVGPYHSVH

-208 QSVPLGIY
+208 QTVPLGIY

-237 FEWFQ
+237 FDWFQ

-286 DAAYEVRAET
+286 DAAYELRAET

-331 CQSYAPGSRWPHSW
+331 CQAYHPDSRWPHSW

-356 YRQDQLPSTHPIMAQ
+356 YRQDQLPSTHPIMAE
-371 INDLDDVL
+371 IRDLDDVL

-402 EDEFFRGVQAYFK
+402 MDEFFSGVQAYFK
-415 AHAYGNTQLSDLL
+415 AHAYGNTRLSDLL

-446 LQTAGINVLRPE
+446 LQTAGINILRPE
-458 IETDANGVITSFA
+458 IETDADGVVTSFA
-471 IRQEAPALPAGAK
+471 IRQEAPALPAGAQ

-498 YDLDDSAGG
+498 YDLDAD
-507 SGKLVRGE
+507 SGKLVRDE
-515 RIELDVDGELTEV
+515 RIELDVDGELTAV
-528 AELVGKRRPAVILLN
+528 PQLVGRRRPDVILLN

-553 LDEQSLAFVTEHLG
+553 LDEDSLAFVTEHLG
-567 DFEASLPRALC
+567 DFESSLPRALC

-592 ARDYLSLV
+592 TRDYLALV

-611 VVQSLHRQ
+611 VVQSLQRQ
-619 VLTAVELYADP
+619 VKLAIELYADP
-630 NAREALLTRWTDAT
+630 TAREALLTRWTDAT
-644 LAHLRS
+644 LAHLHAAG
-650 SAGGSDHQLAW
+650 AGGDHQLAW

-677 LEGLL
+677 LEALL
-682 DGRESIEGLAVDTE
+682 EGRETIEGLAVDTE
-696 LRWSFVQ
+696 LRWALVQ

-708 GRFDEAEITSE
+708 GRFDDAEIAAE
-719 YERDRTAAGERHA
+719 YERDKTAAGERHA

-766 IGGFVQFG
+766 IAGFVQTD
-774 QRELLAPYTEKY
+774 QRELLAPYTDEY
-786 FAAVKGVWDS
+786 FTVVKEIWDV
-796 RSHEMAQQIAVGLYP
+796 RSHEIAQQIATGLYP
-811 SVQVSADTLAKTDE
+811 GIQVAEDTLAKTDA
-825 WLASAEPSAALRR
+825 WLLSAEPNAALRR
-838 LISES
+838 LVSES

-851 RAQARHGGVGGD
+851 KAQAAD
-863 ALRRGKMALPRARA
+863 AGAA
-877 RKRRFRM
+877 
-884 EVSRS
+884 
-889 TGTAAPTGETTSP
+889 TA
-902 AAVARSGPRPHQG
+902 
-915 RGERRS
+915 
-921 LLAFRF
+921 

>member
-16 KLLTVDSYEI
+16 KLLTVDSYEV

-31 GAVEGG
+31 GAQEGG

-49 AESGVGSFIDLVAP
+49 AETGAESFIDLVAP
-63 AVQEVVLNGDS
+63 AVHEVTLNGDP

-83 SRIELAGI
+83 SRIALPG
-91 LEGRNVLRVVADCAY
+91 LLQGRNVVRVVADCAY

-158 SGWTVI
+158 NGWTVI

-172 KDDVWE
+172 KDDVWV
-178 FEPTPRISTYVT
+178 FEPTPRISTYIT
-190 ALILGPYHSVH
+190 ALIVGPYHSVH

-208 QSVPLGIY
+208 QTVPLGIY

-237 FEWFQ
+237 FDWFQ
-242 EKFDYAYPFKK
+242 EKFDYTYPFTK

-286 DAAYEVRAET
+286 DAAYELRAET

-331 CQSYAPGSRWPHSW
+331 CQAYHPDSRWPHSW

-356 YRQDQLPSTHPIMAQ
+356 YRQDQLPSTHPIMAE
-371 INDLDDVL
+371 IRDLDDVL

-402 EDEFFRGVQAYFK
+402 MDEFFSGVQAYFK
-415 AHAYGNTQLSDLL
+415 AHAFGNTQLSDLL
-428 GALEET
+428 GALEQT

-446 LQTAGINVLRPE
+446 LQTAGINILRPE
-458 IETDANGVITSFA
+458 IETDADGVITSFA
-471 IRQEAPALPAGAK
+471 VRQEAPALPAGAQ

-498 YDLDDSAGG
+498 YELDGD
-507 SGKLVRGE
+507 SGKLVRDE
-515 RIELDVDGELTEV
+515 RIELDVDGELTAV
-528 AELVGKRRPAVILLN
+528 PQLLGKRRPAVILLN

-553 LDEQSLAFVTEHLG
+553 LDEDSLAFVTEHLG
-567 DFEASLPRALC
+567 DFASSLPRALC

-592 ARDYLSLV
+592 ARDYLALV

-619 VLTAVELYADP
+619 VKLAIELYADP
-630 NAREALLTRWTDAT
+630 TAREALLTRWTDAT
-644 LAHLRS
+644 LAHLR
-650 SAGGSDHQLAW
+650 AAEAASDHQLAW

-677 LEGLL
+677 LEALL
-682 DGRESIEGLAVDTE
+682 EGRETIEGLAVDTE

-708 GRFDEAEITSE
+708 GRFDDAEIAAE
-719 YERDRTAAGERHA
+719 YERDKTAAGERHA

-766 IGGFVQFG
+766 IGGFVQAD
-774 QRELLAPYTEKY
+774 QRELLAPYTDKY
-786 FAAVKGVWDS
+786 FSVVKEIWDA
-796 RSHEMAQQIAVGLYP
+796 RSHEIAQQIATGLYP
-811 SVQVSADTLAKTDE
+811 GIHIAEETLARTDA
-825 WLASAEPSAALRR
+825 WLASAEPNAALRR
-838 LISES
+838 LVSES

-851 RAQARHGGVGGD
+851 KAQAAD
-863 ALRRGKMALPRARA
+863 ARA
-877 RKRRFRM
+877 A
-884 EVSRS
+884 
-889 TGTAAPTGETTSP
+889 TA
-902 AAVARSGPRPHQG
+902 
-915 RGERRS
+915 
-921 LLAFRF
+921 

>member
-16 KLLTVDSYEI
+16 QLLTVDSYEI

-31 GAVEGG
+31 GAQEGG
-37 TYRSVTTVRFDS
+37 TYRSVTTVRFDV
-49 AESGVGSFIDLVAP
+49 AEGGAESFIDLVAP
-63 AVQEVVLNGDS
+63 AVLEVTLNGDA

-83 SRIELAGI
+83 SRIALPGLLAGP
-91 LEGRNVLRVVADCAY
+91 NVLRVVADCAY

-149 TFQFTVKAP
+149 TFRFTVKAP
-158 SGWTVI
+158 TGWTVV

-178 FEPTPRISTYVT
+178 FEPTPRISTYIT
-190 ALILGPYHSVH
+190 ALIVGPYTSVH

-208 QSVPLGIY
+208 QTVPLGIY

-223 FLDSDAIFEVTRQG
+223 FLDSDAIFAVTRQG
-237 FEWFQ
+237 FDWFQ

-286 DAAYEVRAET
+286 DAAYETRAET

-331 CQSYAPGSRWPHSW
+331 CQAYAPDSRWPHAW
-345 TTFANS
+345 TSFANS

-356 YRQDQLPSTHPIMAQ
+356 YRQDQLPSTHPIMAE

-402 EDEFFRGVQAYFK
+402 MDAFFQGVQAYFK
-415 AHAYGNTQLSDLL
+415 AHAFGNTRLSDLL

-434 SGRDLGTWSQKW
+434 SGRDLKSWSKAW
-446 LQTAGINVLRPE
+446 LETAGINILRPE
-458 IETDANGVITSFA
+458 IVTDASGVITSFA
-471 IRQEAPALPAGAK
+471 VRQEAPALPAGAK
-484 GEPTLRPHRIAVGL
+484 GEPTLRPHRIAIGL
-498 YDLDDSAGG
+498 YELDDD
-507 SGKLVRGE
+507 SGKLVRDE
-515 RIELDVDGELTEV
+515 RIELDIDGESTDVPQLI
-528 AELVGKRRPAVILLN
+528 GKRRPAVVLLN

-553 LDEQSLAFVTEHLG
+553 LDTESLAFVTEHLG
-567 DFEASLPRALC
+567 DFESSLPRALC

-592 ARDYLSLV
+592 TSDYLSLV

-611 VVQSLHRQ
+611 VVQSLQRQ
-619 VLTAVELYADP
+619 VKLALELYAAP
-630 NAREALLTRWTDAT
+630 AKRASLLTRWTEAA
-644 LAHLRS
+644 LEHLR
-650 SAGGSDHQLAW
+650 AAAPGSDHQLAW

-669 RTPEQLDL
+669 RTDSELAL

-682 DGRESIEGLAVDTE
+682 DGSSVVEGLAVDTE
-696 LRWSFVQ
+696 LRWAFVQ

-708 GRFDEAEITSE
+708 GRFDEAEIDAE
-719 YERDRTAAGERHA
+719 YERDKTAAGERHA
-732 ATARAARPT
+732 LTARASRPT
-741 EEAKAEAWAS
+741 AEAKAAAWSS
-751 VVESDKLPNAVQEAV
+751 VIDSSDLPNALQEAV
-766 IGGFVQFG
+766 IGGFVQPE

-786 FAAVKGVWDS
+786 FEVVKSIWDS
-796 RSHEMAQQIAVGLYP
+796 RSHEIAQQVAVGLYP
-811 SVQVSADTLAKTDE
+811 SVQVSRSTLDATDT
-825 WLASAEPSAALRR
+825 WLSTAEPNAALRR
-838 LISES
+838 LVSES

-851 RAQARHGGVGGD
+851 KAQAAD
-863 ALRRGKMALPRARA
+863 A
-877 RKRRFRM
+877 
-884 EVSRS
+884 
-889 TGTAAPTGETTSP
+889 
-902 AAVARSGPRPHQG
+902 
-915 RGERRS
+915 
-921 LLAFRF
+921 

>member
-16 KLLTVDSYEI
+16 KLLAVDSYEI
-26 DLDLS
+26 ELDLS
-31 GAVEGG
+31 GAQEGG
-37 TYRSVTTVRFDS
+37 TYRSVTTVRFDVS
-49 AESGVGSFIDLVAP
+49 ENGADSFIDLVAP
-63 AVQEVVLNGDS
+63 VVHEVALNGDS
-74 LDPAEVFKD
+74 LDPAEVFAD
-83 SRIELAGI
+83 SRIALRGL
-91 LEGRNVLRVVADCAY
+91 LEGRNILRVVADCAY

-115 FVDPVDQQ
+115 FVDPVDDQ

-149 TFQFTVKAP
+149 TFQFTVRAP
-158 SGWTVI
+158 EGWTVI

-172 KDDVWE
+172 QDSVWV
-178 FEPTPRISTYVT
+178 FEPTPRISTYIT
-190 ALILGPYHSVH
+190 ALIVGPYHSVH

-223 FLDSDAIFEVTRQG
+223 YLDSDAIFEVTRQG

-331 CQSYAPGSRWPHSW
+331 CQAHAPGSRWPHAW

-356 YRQDQLPSTHPIMAQ
+356 YRQDQLPSTHPIMAD
-371 INDLDDVL
+371 IRDLDDVL

-402 EDEFFRGVQAYFK
+402 MDEFFRGVQAYFK
-415 AHAYGNTQLSDLL
+415 RHAYGNTRLSDLL

-434 SGRDLGTWSQKW
+434 SGRDLKTWSEKW
-446 LQTAGINVLRPE
+446 LQAAGINILRPE
-458 IETDANGVITSFA
+458 IETDADGVVTSFA

-484 GEPTLRPHRIAVGL
+484 GEPMLRPHRIAVGL
-498 YDLDDSAGG
+498 YELDED
-507 SGKLVRGE
+507 SGKLVRDE
-515 RIELDVDGELTEV
+515 RIELDVDGELTPV
-528 AELVGKRRPAVILLN
+528 PQVVGKRRPAVILLN

-553 LDEQSLAFVTEHLG
+553 LDEQSLAVVTEHLG
-567 DFEASLPRALC
+567 DFESSLPRALC
-578 WASAWDMTRDAELA
+578 WASAWDMTRDAELP

-619 VLTAVELYADP
+619 VKLAVDLYADP
-630 NAREALLTRWTDAT
+630 AAREALLARWTDAT
-644 LAHLRS
+644 LAHLR
-650 SAGGSDHQLAW
+650 AAAPGSDHQLAW

-677 LEGLL
+677 LDALL
-682 DGRESIEGLAVDTE
+682 DGSQTIEGLVVDTE
-696 LRWSFVQ
+696 LRWAFVE

-708 GRFDEAEITSE
+708 GRFDETEIAGE
-719 YERDRTAAGERHA
+719 YDRDRTAAGERHA

-741 EEAKAEAWAS
+741 PEAKAEAWAS
-751 VVESDKLPNAVQEAV
+751 VVDSDKLPNAVQEAV
-766 IGGFVQFG
+766 IAGFVQTD
-774 QRELLAPYTEKY
+774 QRDLLAPYADRY
-786 FAAVKGVWDS
+786 FEVVKDIWES

-811 SVQVSADTLAKTDE
+811 TVQVSRETLDRTDA
-825 WLASAEPSAALRR
+825 WLTSAEPNAALRR
-838 LISES
+838 LVSES
-843 RSGVERAL
+843 RAGVERAL
-851 RAQARHGGVGGD
+851 RAQAAD
-863 ALRRGKMALPRARA
+863 A
-877 RKRRFRM
+877 
-884 EVSRS
+884 
-889 TGTAAPTGETTSP
+889 AA
-902 AAVARSGPRPHQG
+902 Q
-915 RGERRS
+915 
-921 LLAFRF
+921 

>member
-31 GAVEGG
+31 GAQEGG
-37 TYRSVTTVRFDS
+37 TYRSVTTVRFDV
-49 AESGVGSFIDLVAP
+49 AEGGVESFIDLVAP
-63 AVQEVVLNGDS
+63 AVHEVTLNGDQ
-74 LDPAEVFKD
+74 LDAAEVFKD
-83 SRIELAGI
+83 SRIALPG
-91 LEGRNVLRVVADCAY
+91 LLQGRNVLRVVADCAY

-115 FVDPVDQQ
+115 FVDPVDEQ

-158 SGWTVI
+158 TGWTVI

-172 KDDVWE
+172 KDDVWV
-178 FEPTPRISTYVT
+178 FEPTPRISTYIT
-190 ALILGPYHSVH
+190 ALIVGPYHSVH

-237 FEWFQ
+237 FDWFQ

-286 DAAYEVRAET
+286 DAAYELRAET

-331 CQSYAPGSRWPHSW
+331 CQAYSPQSRWPHSW

-356 YRQDQLPSTHPIMAQ
+356 YRQDQLPSTHPIMAE
-371 INDLDDVL
+371 IRDLDDVL

-402 EDEFFRGVQAYFK
+402 MDEFFTGVQAYFK
-415 AHAYGNTQLSDLL
+415 AHAFGNTRLSDLL

-434 SGRDLGTWSQKW
+434 SGRDLKAWSKSW
-446 LQTAGINVLRPE
+446 LETAGINVLRPE
-458 IETDANGVITSFA
+458 IETDADGVITSFA

-498 YDLDDSAGG
+498 YDLDDD

-515 RIELDVDGELTEV
+515 RIELDVDGELTAV
-528 AELVGKRRPAVILLN
+528 PQLVGTRRPAVVLLN

-567 DFEASLPRALC
+567 DFESSLPRALC
-578 WASAWDMTRDAELA
+578 WASAWDMTRDAELPTH
-592 ARDYLSLV
+592 DYLSLV

-619 VLTAVELYADP
+619 VKLAIDLYGAP
-630 NAREALLTRWTDAT
+630 ATREALLTRWTDAT
-644 LAHLRS
+644 LAHLRT
-650 SAGGSDHQLAW
+650 ATAGSDHQLAW

-677 LEGLL
+677 LEALL
-682 DGRESIEGLAVDTE
+682 DGSQTIEGLAVDTE
-696 LRWSFVQ
+696 LRWAFVQ

-708 GRFDEAEITSE
+708 GRFDEAVIAGE
-719 YERDRTAAGERHA
+719 YERDKTAAGERHA
-732 ATARAARPT
+732 ATARASRPT
-741 EEAKAEAWAS
+741 PEAKAEAWAQ

-766 IGGFVQFG
+766 IGGFVQTD

-786 FAAVKGVWDS
+786 FEVVKGIWDA
-796 RSHEMAQQIAVGLYP
+796 RSHEIAQQIAVGLYP
-811 SVQVSADTLAKTDE
+811 AIQVSQETLDRTDA
-825 WLASAEPSAALRR
+825 WLSSAEPNAALRR
-838 LISES
+838 LVSEA
-843 RSGVERAL
+843 RAGVERAL
-851 RAQARHGGVGGD
+851 KAQAAD
-863 ALRRGKMALPRARA
+863 AR
-877 RKRRFRM
+877 
-884 EVSRS
+884 
-889 TGTAAPTGETTSP
+889 
-902 AAVARSGPRPHQG
+902 
-915 RGERRS
+915 
-921 LLAFRF
+921 

>member
-31 GAVEGG
+31 GAQEGG
-37 TYRSVTTVRFDS
+37 TYRSVTTVRFDV
-49 AESGVGSFIDLVAP
+49 AENGAASFIDLVAP
-63 AVQEVVLNGDS
+63 AVHEVTLNGDA
-74 LDPAEVFKD
+74 LDAAEVFED
-83 SRIELAGI
+83 SRIALPGL
-91 LEGRNVLRVVADCAY
+91 LEGRNILRVVADCAY

-115 FVDPVDQQ
+115 FVDPVDDQ

-158 SGWTVI
+158 EGWTVV

-172 KDDVWE
+172 QDNVWV
-178 FEPTPRISTYVT
+178 FEPTPRISTYIT
-190 ALILGPYHSVH
+190 ALIVGPYHSVH

-223 FLDSDAIFEVTRQG
+223 FLDADAIFEVTRQG
-237 FEWFQ
+237 FDWFQ
-242 EKFDYAYPFKK
+242 EKFDHAYPFAK

-331 CQSYAPGSRWPHSW
+331 CQAHAPGSRWPHSW

-356 YRQDQLPSTHPIMAQ
+356 YRQDQLPSTHPIMAE

-402 EDEFFRGVQAYFK
+402 MDEFFRGVQAYFK
-415 AHAYGNTQLSDLL
+415 RHAYGNTRLSDLL

-434 SGRDLGTWSQKW
+434 SGRDLKTWSKKW
-446 LQTAGINVLRPE
+446 LETAGINILRPE
-458 IETDANGVITSFA
+458 IETDADGVITSFA

-484 GEPTLRPHRIAVGL
+484 GEPVLRPHRIAVGL
-498 YDLDDSAGG
+498 YDLDEA
-507 SGKLVRGE
+507 SGKLVRAADG
-515 RIELDVDGELTEV
+515 RIELDVDAELTAV
-528 AELVGKRRPAVILLN
+528 PQLAGRRRPAVVLLN

-553 LDEQSLAFVTEHLG
+553 LDEDSLAVVTEHLG
-567 DFEASLPRALC
+567 DFESSLPRALC
-578 WASAWDMTRDAELA
+578 WASAWDMTRDGELA
-592 ARDYLSLV
+592 TRDYLSLV
-600 LSGIGKESDIG
+600 LSGVGKESDIG

-619 VLTAVELYADP
+619 VKLAIDQYADP
-630 NAREALLTRWTDAT
+630 AARDTLLTRWTDAT

-650 SAGGSDHQLAW
+650 AEPGSDHQLAW

-677 LEGLL
+677 LNALLEGSQTVEGLV
-682 DGRESIEGLAVDTE
+682 VDTE
-696 LRWSFVQ
+696 LRWAFVQ

-708 GRFDEAEITSE
+708 GRFDEPEIAGE
-719 YERDRTAAGERHA
+719 YERDKTAAGERHA
-732 ATARAARPT
+732 ATARASRPT
-741 EEAKAEAWAS
+741 AEAKAEAWAS
-751 VVESDKLPNAVQEAV
+751 VVDSDKLPNAVQEAV
-766 IGGFVQFG
+766 IAGFVQTD
-774 QRELLAPYTEKY
+774 QRELLAPYTERY
-786 FAAVKGVWDS
+786 FEVLKGIWDS

-811 SVQVSADTLAKTDE
+811 SIQVSEDTLRRTDE
-825 WLASAEPSAALRR
+825 WLDSAAPNAALRR
-838 LISES
+838 LVSES
-843 RSGVERAL
+843 RAGVERAL
-851 RAQARHGGVGGD
+851 KAQAAD
-863 ALRRGKMALPRARA
+863 A
-877 RKRRFRM
+877 
-884 EVSRS
+884 
-889 TGTAAPTGETTSP
+889 AAK
-902 AAVARSGPRPHQG
+902 
-915 RGERRS
+915 
-921 LLAFRF
+921 

>member
-1 MPGTNLTREEAQQRA
+1 MPGTNLTRDEAQERA
-16 KLLTVDSYEI
+16 RLLTVDAYEI

-31 GAVEGG
+31 AAQEGGAPGSAEDGSTGG
-37 TYRSVTTVRFDS
+37 TYRSVTTVRFDV
-49 AESGVGSFIDLVAP
+49 AEAGADSFIDLVAP
-63 AVQEVVLNGDS
+63 AVREVVLNGEA
-74 LDPAEVFKD
+74 LDPDEVFKD
-83 SRIELAGI
+83 SRIALAG
-91 LEGRNVLRVVADCAY
+91 LPAGRNELTVVADCAY

-158 SGWTVI
+158 EGWTVI

-172 KDDVWE
+172 SDNVWR
-178 FEPTPRISTYVT
+178 FEPTPRISTYIT
-190 ALILGPYHSVH
+190 ALIAGPYHSVH
-201 SVYEKDG
+201 SSYEKDG
-208 QSVPLGIY
+208 RTVPLGIY

-223 FLDSDAIFEVTRQG
+223 HLDADEIFAVTRQG

-242 EKFDYAYPFKK
+242 EKFDYDYPFAK

-331 CQSYAPGSRWPHSW
+331 CQAYAPGSKWPHSW

-356 YRQDQLPSTHPIMAQ
+356 YRQDQLPSTHPIMAE

-402 EDEFFRGVQAYFK
+402 MDEFFQGVQAYFK
-415 AHAYGNTQLSDLL
+415 AHAYGNTRLSDLL

-434 SGRDLGTWSQKW
+434 SGRDLKTWSKKW
-446 LQTAGINVLRPE
+446 LETAGINILRPE
-458 IETDANGVITSFA
+458 IEVDGAGVITSFA
-471 IRQEAPALPAGAK
+471 VKQEAPALPAGAK
-484 GEPTLRPHRIAVGL
+484 GEPVLRPHRIAVGAYEL
-498 YDLDDSAGG
+498 QD
-507 SGKLVRGE
+507 GKLVRTE
-515 RIELDVDGELTEV
+515 RIELDVDGELTAV
-528 AELVGKRRPAVILLN
+528 PQLVGKARPAVILLN

-553 LDEQSLAFVTEHLG
+553 LDEESLKAVTEHLG
-567 DFEASLPRALC
+567 DFTESLPRALS
-578 WASAWDMTRDAELA
+578 WASAWDMTRDAELP

-619 VLTAVELYADP
+619 VKLALDLYAAP
-630 NAREALLTRWTDAT
+630 EWRETGLATWTAAALEQ
-644 LAHLRS
+644 LR
-650 SAGGSDHQLAW
+650 AAEPGSDHQLAW
-661 ARAFAATA
+661 ARAFAASA
-669 RTPEQLDL
+669 RTDTQLDL
-677 LEGLL
+677 LQGLL
-682 DGRESIEGLAVDTE
+682 DGTEEISGLAVDTE
-696 LRWSFVQ
+696 LRWALLQ
-703 RLAAV
+703 RLAAT
-708 GRFDEAEITSE
+708 GRADEKAIAAELDRDKTS
-719 YERDRTAAGERHA
+719 AGERHA

-741 EEAKAEAWAS
+741 AEAKAEAWAS
-751 VVESDKLPNAVQEAV
+751 VVESDKLPNSLQEAV
-766 IGGFVQFG
+766 IGGFVQPD
-774 QRELLAPYTEKY
+774 QRELLAPYTAKY
-786 FAAVKGVWDS
+786 FAAVKDIWNS
-796 RSHEMAQQIAVGLYP
+796 RSHEMAQQIVVGLYP
-811 SVQVSADTLAKTDE
+811 ALQVSQETLDTTDA
-825 WLASAEPSAALRR
+825 WLASADPSPALRR
-838 LISES
+838 LMTES
-843 RSGVERAL
+843 RAGIERAL
-851 RAQARHGGVGGD
+851 KAQRAD
-863 ALRRGKMALPRARA
+863 A
-877 RKRRFRM
+877 
-884 EVSRS
+884 
-889 TGTAAPTGETTSP
+889 AA
-902 AAVARSGPRPHQG
+902 
-915 RGERRS
+915 
-921 LLAFRF
+921 